1 MRVLVIQHSAAD
13 SLAAAESILSTLGHE
28 TITIRVDRQQPIPKS
43 VDCDA
48 MITLGGP
55 YPLTM
60 KDRPAWIAEE
70 QMLVRRYVEG
80 GRRILGICLGAQI
93 VASALGAKVR
103 RNDRAELG
111 WHDVRRTSG
120 DSNLVDR
127 SLPSRMTVFHWHRDT
142 FEIPDGAEHLYESET
157 CQHQAFG
164 LDDRIFGFQFHLE
177 SDLRTIQTFLAVS
190 QYRKLAGEGVQTKSQ
205 IVSGI
210 DQYLPDQMKHLNSFL
225 THLLPGV

>member
-13 SLAAAESILSTLGHE
+13 SLASAESGISALGHE
-28 TITIRVDRQQPIPKS
+28 IMTVRVDRQHPIPKS

-60 KDRPAWIAEE
+60 KHRPDWVAEE
-70 QMLVRRYVEG
+70 QILVRKYAES

-93 VASALGAKVR
+93 VAAALGATIR
-103 RNDRAELG
+103 RNEQAELG
-111 WHDVRRTSG
+111 WHDVRRTAG
-120 DSNLVDR
+120 DSSLVDR

-157 CQHQAFG
+157 CKHQAFG

-177 SDLRTIQTFLAVS
+177 SDMRTIQTFLAVS
-190 QYRKLAGEGVQTKSQ
+190 QYRKLVGKGVQTKSQ

-225 THLLPGV
+225 THWLPSV